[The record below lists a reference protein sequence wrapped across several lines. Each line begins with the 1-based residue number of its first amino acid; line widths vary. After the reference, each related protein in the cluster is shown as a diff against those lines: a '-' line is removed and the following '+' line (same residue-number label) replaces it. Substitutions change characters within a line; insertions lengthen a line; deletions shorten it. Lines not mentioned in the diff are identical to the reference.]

1 MLRNEDILNF
11 GPIGDWFSFE
21 EGMSGCIGW
30 YNRYD
35 VERDVIIYATPHWD
49 EEGVVPFEAIFSDGE
64 SRQIIKLYLETRESV
79 EYQLNQYISVISVV
93 LSNFKRI

>member
-11 GPIGDWFSFE
+11 GPIGDWFPSE
-21 EGMSGCIGW
+21 DRMSGTLEW
-30 YNRYD
+30 YRKDND
-35 VERDVIIYATPHWD
+35 SVVLYATPHWD
-49 EEGVVPFEAIFSDGE
+49 EEGVVPFESVFSDGE
-64 SRQIIKLYLETRESV
+64 GKHIIKLYLETRESV

>member
-21 EGMSGCIGW
+21 DDMTGCIGW
-30 YNRYD
+30 YSRND
-35 VERDVIIYATPHWD
+35 AERDVVIYATPHWD
-49 EEGVVPFEAIFSDGE
+49 EEGVVPVEAGFSDGDCDSIHSFE
-64 SRQIIKLYLETRESV
+64 LSLNESV